1 MKTPQLVRFDWA
13 MKYLLRDK
21 ANFDVLEGF
30 LTALL
35 NEDITILHILES
47 ESNQDTENMKFNRVD
62 LLVEDSRQRKIIIE
76 IQNNREVDYLERLLF
91 GTSKVIVDNHQLG
104 ELYKNIAKI
113 ISVSILYFNL
123 GSGDDY
129 VYLGRTEFKGMHTN
143 TPLIVKE
150 RKEVLDTLQNRF
162 YFEEKDIFPKYFL
175 IKTEKFENII
185 DSPLDEWIYM
195 IKNSEVKAEF
205 KSKNIQIA
213 KAKLDYMKMS
223 AAEKR
228 RHDKYLM
235 NLASEK
241 DIIDNAKQEGLEKG
255 EKIGLEKGEKIGLE
269 KGEKIGI
276 EKGKQ
281 LAIIAKNKQFV
292 LAGHKAGLS
301 ISLLAQMTALSEK
314 EVEEII
320 KSL

>member
-13 MKYLLRDK
+13 MKHLLRDK

-35 NEDITILHILES
+35 NEDIKILHILES
-47 ESNQDTENMKFNRVD
+47 ESNQASENMKFNRVD
-62 LLVEDSRQRKIIIE
+62 LLVEDSQQRKIIIE

-91 GTSKVIVDNHQLG
+91 GTSKVIVDNHKLG
-104 ELYKNIAKI
+104 EPYKNIAKI

-123 GSGDDY
+123 GRGDDY
-129 VYLGRTEFKGMHTN
+129 VYLGKTEFKGMHTG
-143 TPLIVKE
+143 TPLLVKE
-150 RKEVLDTLQNRF
+150 RKQVSDVLKNRF
-162 YFEEKDIFPKYFL
+162 FFSEKDIFPKYFL

-185 DSPLDEWIYM
+185 ESPLDEWIYM

-223 AAEKR
+223 ASEKR
-228 RHDKYLM
+228 RHDRYLM
-235 NLASEK
+235 DLASEK

-255 EKIGLEKGEKIGLE
+255 EKIGLEKGEK
-269 KGEKIGI
+269 
-276 EKGKQ
+276 
-281 LAIIAKNKQFV
+281 
-292 LAGHKAGLS
+292 
-301 ISLLAQMTALSEK
+301 
-314 EVEEII
+314 
-320 KSL
+320 

>member
-13 MKYLLRDK
+13 MKHLLRDK

-35 NEDITILHILES
+35 NEDIKILHILES
-47 ESNQDTENMKFNRVD
+47 ESNQASENMKFNRVD
-62 LLVEDSRQRKIIIE
+62 LLVEDSQQRKIIIE

-91 GTSKVIVDNHQLG
+91 GTSKVIVDNHKLG
-104 ELYKNIAKI
+104 EPYKNIAKI

-123 GSGDDY
+123 GRGDDY
-129 VYLGRTEFKGMHTN
+129 VYLGKTEFKGMHTG
-143 TPLIVKE
+143 TPLLVKE
-150 RKEVLDTLQNRF
+150 RKQVSDVLKNRF
-162 YFEEKDIFPKYFL
+162 FFSEKDIFPKYFL

-185 DSPLDEWIYM
+185 ESPLDEWIYM

-223 AAEKR
+223 ASEKR
-228 RHDKYLM
+228 RHDRYLM
-235 NLASEK
+235 DLASEK

-269 KGEKIGI
+269 KGKKIGL
-276 EKGKQ
+276 EKGK
-281 LAIIAKNKQFV
+281 V
-292 LAGHKAGLS
+292 LANRQVILEGRKIGLS
-301 ISLLAQMTALSEK
+301 ISILATMTGLTETAIK
-314 EVEEII
+314 EII

>member
-223 AAEKR
+223 PTEKR